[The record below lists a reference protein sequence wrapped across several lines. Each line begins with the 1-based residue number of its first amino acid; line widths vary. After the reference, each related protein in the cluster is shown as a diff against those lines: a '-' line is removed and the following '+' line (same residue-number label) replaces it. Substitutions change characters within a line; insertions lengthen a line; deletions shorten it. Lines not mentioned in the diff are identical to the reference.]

1 MAAAGRTT
9 HLVLAYVVLVA
20 KPRRAIPA
28 WASEFVS
35 APDVPELAFVPT
47 AHQSW
52 SSAGGHVR
60 FGGWQRPDDV
70 VALGSHW
77 HVDQHGLTAFSGRTW
92 PHGSMWREGESW
104 AAQLAHRWCELTPV
118 RGGQPLG
125 GIFTAV
131 SLRSDGIG
139 TLATDPLSIGM
150 LYRAE
155 HADFTAYSS
164 NCHLA
169 ARAAT
174 PPDRAPE
181 RDPMTAA
188 WLPFMADVVGDGTG
202 FTNTVTVPAGSFV
215 DVGPSFGSRL
225 RAVATTPWSVD
236 SSAGCELPEFV
247 ELVREDLSRA
257 VSSVARLPAAVRR
270 ADLTGG
276 RDSRLVLALMVDA
289 GVTDTVAFQ
298 TTGVVD
304 SPDVIV
310 ATDLAECLGLE
321 HRRIE
326 PMPMG
331 DEEFENRVR
340 THVFQSSGMVG
351 AFDLR
356 GGLSMPTELRIGG
369 MLGELLRTHFK
380 SFPMFDSLADLGER
394 YPQYHKLDAVGIL
407 RPDVR
412 SHLEKALTAELVERA
427 DNPGA
432 APEDHLD
439 AFYLRNRLRRWFGT
453 LEEYGQSGHVYP
465 LYSLAA
471 VRAAFAIGGRAR
483 WDQRL
488 MFEVMRA
495 ASPVVTSRPLANYGW
510 PESLV
515 AGLPDADRYRQPS
528 IEPPPGRAVAW
539 QPSRLEKNKDVV
551 RALFLDDSTN
561 PVFDIVDRAAV
572 EAVLAGPV
580 PTKQQQPQA
589 LFGALT
595 AAVWL
600 GNQESGFRIGGGWDQ
615 TVARRAASPVRR
627 PPVTDTIAGARPAT
641 KQPPRASATALPIAM
656 RRVVARVLPASV
668 ARRLR
673 VLCRRALERL
683 RR

>member
-1 MAAAGRTT
+1 
-9 HLVLAYVVLVA
+9 VLAYVVLVA
-20 KPRRAIPA
+20 KPRRTIPA
-28 WASEFVS
+28 WASGFAS

-47 AHQSW
+47 AHHSW

-77 HVDQHGLTAFSGRTW
+77 HVDQNGLTAFSGRTW
-92 PHGSMWREGESW
+92 PHGSMWRDGESW
-104 AAQLAHRWCELTPV
+104 SAQLAHRWCELTPV
-118 RGGQPLG
+118 LGGQPLG

-131 SLRSDGIG
+131 SLRSDGTG

-150 LYRAE
+150 LYRAD
-155 HADFTAYSS
+155 HTDFIAYSS

-188 WLPFMADVVGDGTG
+188 WLPFMADVVGDRTG
-202 FTNTVTVPAGSFV
+202 FTNTMIVPAGSFV
-215 DVGPSFGSRL
+215 DIGPNFGSRL
-225 RAVATTPWSVD
+225 RAVATTPWSID
-236 SSAGCELPEFV
+236 SSAGAELPDVV
-247 ELVREDLSRA
+247 ELVREDLSLA
-257 VSSVARLPAAVRR
+257 VRSVARLPAAVRR

-289 GVTDTVAFQ
+289 GVANMFSFQ
-298 TTGVVD
+298 TTGFVD
-304 SPDVIV
+304 SPDAIV
-310 ATDLAECLGLE
+310 ATDLAERCGLE

-326 PMPMG
+326 PMPIG
-331 DEEFENRVR
+331 DQEFENRVR

-351 AFDLR
+351 TFDLR
-356 GGLSMPTELRIGG
+356 GGLRMPTELRIGG

-380 SFPMFDSLADLGER
+380 SYPMFDRLDDLAER
-394 YPQYHKLDAVGIL
+394 YSQYHKLDAVGIL

-412 SHLEKALTAELVERA
+412 SDLDKALRAELIERA
-427 DNPGA
+427 DTAGT

-465 LYSLAA
+465 LYSLVA
-471 VRAAFAIGGRAR
+471 VQGAFAIGGRAR

-495 ASPVVTSRPLANYGW
+495 ASPLVTSRPLANYGW
-510 PESLV
+510 SESIIT
-515 AGLPDADRYRQPS
+515 GLPDADRYREPP
-528 IEPPPGRAVAW
+528 IEPPRGRFVAW
-539 QPSRLEKNKDVV
+539 QPSRLENNRDVV
-551 RALFLDDSTN
+551 RALLLDDSTN

-600 GNQESGFRIGGGWDQ
+600 GNQESGFRIGAGWDQ
-615 TVARRAASPVRR
+615 TVVRRARSPVRR
-627 PPVTDTIAGARPAT
+627 IRVTGTIAGGGPTTAHPHRI
-641 KQPPRASATALPIAM
+641 SATAVPSAM
-656 RRVVARVLPASV
+656 RRVVARVLPTSV
-668 ARRLR
+668 GRRLGVLHRR
-673 VLCRRALERL
+673 VHQRL